1 MLAIDENRWSPNW
14 KWCVWILIL
23 TVMLLE
29 WERVF
34 SRQSVGEVGKLV
46 FFNTLFQERSQVT
59 VTDLSSLGAFVNQV
73 IKGCHPVIGLFRH
86 M

>member
-1 MLAIDENRWSPNW
+1 MVSKLEVVCLDPDTDCNAPR
-14 KWCVWILIL
+14 
-23 TVMLLE
+23 E

-46 FFNTLFQERSQVT
+46 FFNTLFQERLQVT